1 MFQTFQRSRHAIGA
15 AAATVIAAAAFTAAA
30 PAPASAQ
37 TQPPPVPPE
46 VLTEACV
53 EMQLDIKA
61 VIIRIIQ
68 ESCQTVVDIAL
79 RMHEAQ
85 ANPSLIDEVIT
96 TGKNRISAFEE
107 AGLDINLRCFRDCLT
122 LLDSYDEPPDAI
134 VPLKNK
140 VAAARQSAID
150 MVRTTLLDALLKI
163 DQVRDEI
170 LPQPQ

>member
-15 AAATVIAAAAFTAAA
+15 AAATVAAAALAAAA

-79 RMHEAQ
+79 RMRDAQ
-85 ANPSLIDEVIT
+85 ADPAQIDEIIGA
-96 TGKNRISAFEE
+96 GKNRISAFEE

-122 LLDSYDEPPDAI
+122 LLDSYDESPDVI

-140 VAAARQSAID
+140 VAAARQGAID
-150 MVRTTLLDALLKI
+150 MVRNALLDALLKI

>member
-1 MFQTFQRSRHAIGA
+1 
-15 AAATVIAAAAFTAAA
+15 
-30 PAPASAQ
+30 
-37 TQPPPVPPE
+37 
-46 VLTEACV
+46 
-53 EMQLDIKA
+53 
-61 VIIRIIQ
+61 IQ

-85 ANPSLIDEVIT
+85 ADPGLIDEIIA

-107 AGLDINLRCFRDCLT
+107 AGLDVNLRCFRDCLT
-122 LLDSYDEPPDAI
+122 LLDSYDEPPDVI

-140 VAAARQSAID
+140 VAAARQDAID
-150 MVRTTLLDALLKI
+150 MVRNAFLDALLKI